1 MIADNFM
8 WFPGSPVEI
17 KGETEDLVFRDLKAF
32 EVQSFRFAMSL
43 GEDFR
48 SSHSMTTKKK
58 KKTTRRHEE
67 GEGRQEEER

>member
-1 MIADNFM
+1 M

-32 EVQSFRFAMSL
+32 EVQSFRVAMSL

-48 SSHSMTTKKK
+48 SSRGYDEEKEEDEKDGKKK
-58 KKTTRRHEE
+58 SKWRLRRP
-67 GEGRQEEER
+67 QMSL